1 MSASRN
7 RSVFVNQNR
16 IIMKRP
22 TTNSL
27 KTNKNAQKAKVKYL
41 RGKSEVNFLEI
52 RNRFEIFTNE
62 DTPHFEYEDKIKPME
77 DVTILTRKSKKHSKR
92 SKYST
97 KKIRAIESYS
107 TSSQKLFDVSSVL
120 FHIFPSLKY
129 VLNRRNKKRQYH

>member
-7 RSVFVNQNR
+7 RSVFVNQSR

-52 RNRFEIFTNE
+52 RNRFEIFTNQ
-62 DTPHFEYEDKIKPME
+62 DTPRFEYEDKIKPME

-97 KKIRAIESYS
+97 KKIRAIES
-107 TSSQKLFDVSSVL
+107 SQ
-120 FHIFPSLKY
+120 HIFPKIIRCEQCFITHFPYSRICVKS
-129 VLNRRNKKRQYH
+129 NN